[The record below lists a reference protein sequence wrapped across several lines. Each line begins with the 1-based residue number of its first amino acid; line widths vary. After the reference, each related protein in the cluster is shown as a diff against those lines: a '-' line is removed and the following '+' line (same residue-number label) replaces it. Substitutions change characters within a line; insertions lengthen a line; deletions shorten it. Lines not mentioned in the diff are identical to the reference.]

1 MVTCE
6 YEAHLRLRT
15 CKTSLYLILL
25 AHYREG
31 LDIMTPMLMYGMG
44 RYLWFAMYAFPGGL

>member
-31 LDIMTPMLMYGMG
+31 LDIMTRMLMYGMG